1 MICSIAILSDAAHM
15 LSDVAGFA
23 VSLFASWAVTRKSH
37 SSYTFGYHRIEILG
51 ALVSVLTIW
60 AVTGA
65 LFYEAVL
72 RILYPEVVNGKRE
85 SCTHIPAILNRN
97 FGD

>member
-1 MICSIAILSDAAHM
+1 M

-23 VSLFASWAVTRKSH
+23 VSIFAAWAVTRRSH
-37 SSYTFGYHRIEILG
+37 ESYSFGYHRIEILG

-65 LFYEAVL
+65 LLWEAVY
-72 RILYPEVVNGKRE
+72 RVINPAPVDGKRM
-85 SCTHIPAILNRN
+85 CTQT
-97 FGD
+97 